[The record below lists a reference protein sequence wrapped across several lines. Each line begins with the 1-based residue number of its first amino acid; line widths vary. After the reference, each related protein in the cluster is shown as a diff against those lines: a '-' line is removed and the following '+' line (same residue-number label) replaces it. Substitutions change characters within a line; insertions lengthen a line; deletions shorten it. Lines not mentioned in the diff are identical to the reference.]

1 MLGRLSGGFSA
12 PSVAALL
19 QAPNAALQ
27 SVGSDGER
35 RVAWARIVVTALLLI
50 TPTYKL
56 IRYPDNQVFVLGFF
70 VTAIAFGA
78 AVVVRWL
85 LRKGQYG
92 TWVGFAS
99 SGLDVS
105 LVSLALTLFL
115 FSGPPLGAINSKV
128 TFEIYFL
135 AIAAT
140 ALRYDGR
147 ISAFAGVLA
156 MAQYAGLVGFAMWR
170 WDLAAPTSLDAD
182 TGTFSLV
189 DQVTRLILM
198 GSATLLAMLMVDR
211 AQTLVQAAS
220 TDPLT
225 GVGNRAHFDRR
236 AHAEHERARRYQRHL
251 AIALIDV
258 DHFKLFNDA
267 HGHGVGDNVLVTVAT
282 LLGRNL
288 RRSDVLARYGGE
300 EFALVLP
307 EATLEAARAK
317 IDLSRRTIEVT
328 ILDLPDGKEPSRLTI
343 SAGVAVFPEDGDTI
357 DLLVAVADERLL
369 SAKRQGRNQVVAG
382 PLTGEHRVPSAS

>member
-1 MLGRLSGGFSA
+1 MEA
-12 PSVAALL
+12 PSAT
-19 QAPNAALQ
+19 LQ

-35 RVAWARIVVTALLLI
+35 KVAWARLVVTTLLLI

-56 IRYPDNQVFVLGFF
+56 IRFPDNQSFVLGFI
-70 VTAIAFGA
+70 VTAIGFGA

-85 LRKGQYG
+85 LRKGRYSN
-92 TWVGFAS
+92 WVGFVS
-99 SGLDVS
+99 SSLDVS
-105 LVSLALTLFL
+105 LVSLALALFL

-135 AIAAT
+135 AIGAT

-147 ISAFAGVLA
+147 ICAFAGALA

-170 WDLAAPTSLDAD
+170 WDLAAPTSFSSE
-182 TGTFSLV
+182 TGTFSQV

-198 GSATLLAMLMVDR
+198 GSATLLAMMMVDR
-211 AQTLVQAAS
+211 AQTLVKAAS

-236 AHAEHERARRYQRHL
+236 AHAELERARRYKRHL

-258 DHFKLFNDA
+258 DHFKQFNDA

-307 EATLEAARAK
+307 EATLDAARAK
-317 IDLSRRTIEVT
+317 VDLSRRTIEMT
-328 ILDLPDGKEPSRLTI
+328 TLDLPDGKDPSRLTI
-343 SAGVAVFPEDGDTI
+343 SAGVAIYPEDGNTI
-357 DLLVAVADERLL
+357 ELLVAVADERLL
-369 SAKRQGRNQVVAG
+369 AAKRAGRNRVVASG
-382 PLTGEHRVPSAS
+382 LTEDAREP

>member
-1 MLGRLSGGFSA
+1 MFGRFSGGFSA

-19 QAPNAALQ
+19 EAPNSALQ

-50 TPTYKL
+50 TPAYKFV
-56 IRYPDNQVFVLGFF
+56 RYPDNQVFVLGFM

-78 AVVVRWL
+78 ALVVRWL

-105 LVSLALTLFL
+105 LVSLALVLFL

-147 ISAFAGVLA
+147 ISAFAGALA
-156 MAQYAGLVGFAMWR
+156 MAQYAALVGFAMWR
-170 WDLAAPTSLDAD
+170 WDLTAPTSLSAD

-288 RRSDVLARYGGE
+288 RRSDVVARYGGE
-300 EFALVLP
+300 EFALVFP

-317 IDLSRRTIEVT
+317 VDLSRRTIEAT
-328 ILDLPDGKEPSRLTI
+328 ILAIPDGKEPSRLTI

-369 SAKRQGRNQVVAG
+369 TAKRQGRNQVVAG
-382 PLTGEHRVPSAS
+382 PVTGEHKVPR

>member
-35 RVAWARIVVTALLLI
+35 RVAWARIVVTALLLL

-56 IRYPDNQVFVLGFF
+56 IRYPDNQVFVLGFL

-328 ILDLPDGKEPSRLTI
+328 VLDLPDGKEPSRLTI

-369 SAKRQGRNQVVAG
+369 AAKRQGRNQVVAG
-382 PLTGEHRVPSAS
+382 PVTGEHKVIT

>member
-1 MLGRLSGGFSA
+1 M
-12 PSVAALL
+12 
-19 QAPNAALQ
+19 QAPNATLQ
-27 SVGSDGER
+27 AVGADGER
-35 RVAWARIVVTALLLI
+35 RVAWARVVVTSLLLI

-56 IRYPDNQVFVLGFF
+56 IRHPEDRVFILGFI
-70 VTAIAFGA
+70 VTAIGFGTA
-78 AVVVRWL
+78 LLVRWL
-85 LRKGQYG
+85 LRKGQYD

-105 LVSLALTLFL
+105 LISLALALFL

-147 ISAFAGVLA
+147 ISAFAGALA

-170 WDLAAPTSLDAD
+170 WDLAAPASLSAD
-182 TGTFSLV
+182 SGTFSLV
-189 DQVTRLILM
+189 DQVTRLILI
-198 GSATLLAMLMVDR
+198 GSATLLAILMVDR

-220 TDPLT
+220 SDPLT
-225 GVGNRAHFDRR
+225 GVGNRAYFDRR
-236 AHAEHERARRYQRHL
+236 AHAEHERARRYRRHL
-251 AIALIDV
+251 AIALVDV

-267 HGHGVGDNVLVTVAT
+267 HGHGIGDNVLVTVAT

-307 EATLEAARAK
+307 ETTLEAARAK
-317 IDLSRRTIEVT
+317 VDLGRRGIEATV
-328 ILDLPDGKEPSRLTI
+328 LDIPDGKEPSRLTI
-343 SAGVAVFPEDGDTI
+343 SAGVAVYPEDGHNI
-357 DLLVAVADERLL
+357 DALVAVADERLL
-369 SAKRQGRNQVVAG
+369 AAKRQGRNQVVAG
-382 PLTGEHRVPSAS
+382 PVTGEHKAPA

>member
-56 IRYPDNQVFVLGFF
+56 IRYPDNQVFVLGFL